1 MWYTVHVHAL
11 DRRKFFHLSARSVS
25 LWIYYQQQ
33 KLNLFLIRYP
43 DYYMLYSIEQF
54 CLVRLA
60 FWKAI
65 TCTHKKTTRQ
75 MILEYCASFYCYFH
89 FVTAAWWI
97 WEFCEALITSNYS
110 TCIRIL
116 YEELWELLY
125 KMEHSV
131 LKLIILD
138 YNLKSAFKSDNAE
151 KPIFRDFCLFP
162 RSWFKKFKLK
172 LTSSTNFSGLSYRDG
187 KTPRMYFIGVNDNPL
202 L

>member
-1 MWYTVHVHAL
+1 MILSINSFLIACQDNLDEAAPIHFQKTMRDCIWLFPMVGTLKNTFQLILHFKTVSYSAFKLTCNNYTCICTFLKQLDFMKKKIMWYTVHVHAL

-75 MILEYCASFYCYFH
+75 MILEYCASF
-89 FVTAAWWI
+89 
-97 WEFCEALITSNYS
+97 
-110 TCIRIL
+110 
-116 YEELWELLY
+116 
-125 KMEHSV
+125 
-131 LKLIILD
+131 
-138 YNLKSAFKSDNAE
+138 
-151 KPIFRDFCLFP
+151 
-162 RSWFKKFKLK
+162 
-172 LTSSTNFSGLSYRDG
+172 
-187 KTPRMYFIGVNDNPL
+187 
-202 L
+202 